1 MPKKG
6 ENIYKRKDGR
16 WEGRYI
22 KSRTE
27 SGKIIYGYVYARSYR
42 ETKEKQKAKMVSCNS
57 QTINKNEH
65 TFSWLASEWF
75 ESIKLH
81 TKASTQNKYHNML
94 TNYILPEYGNQ
105 PFNAITYDFIE
116 SHCKFLLEAGGKKG
130 NGLSP
135 KTVSDVLAII
145 RNISK
150 FAIRKGIYVAC
161 DASAVQIR
169 QDVKPMR
176 VFSIVEQ
183 NQLCNHILE
192 NPEPCNIGI
201 LVCLFTGLRVGEICA
216 LRWEDISY
224 SDQSI
229 YIHHTLQRIQING
242 KILSIRVKR
251 NVPIERFSLHSRT
264 HPVFMA
270 LAHDIDI
277 ITWLTNSR
285 IKSVCGIQKKSK
297 EEYRS
302 PDIVFGIAE
311 MENGVVCNLET
322 QWRLPNEFGQYLDT
336 ELTVMTEK
344 GQLKLN
350 CPGNTLVS
358 MFDGKLE
365 SHDMTLWPEIN
376 GEITGAL
383 VNENKHMIDLVLG
396 RTKKPI
402 VTVEQAVR
410 GIEFCQY
417 LIESCNTGKIVER
430 GCMTK

>member
-27 SGKIIYGYVYARSYR
+27 AGKIIYGYVYAKTYR
-42 ETKEKQKAKMVSCNS
+42 ETKEKQKAKIASYNI
-57 QTINKNEH
+57 QLTNKNPH
-65 TFSWLASEWF
+65 IFSCLASEWF

-81 TKASTQNKYHNML
+81 TKISTQNKYHNML
-94 TNYILPEYGNQ
+94 INYILPEYGNQ
-105 PFNAITYDFIE
+105 PVNTITYDFIE
-116 SHCKFLLEAGGKKG
+116 SHCKFLLESGGKKG
-130 NGLSP
+130 NGLST

-176 VFSIVEQ
+176 VFSIAEQ

-229 YIHHTLQRIQING
+229 YIHHTLQRIQINQDHG
-242 KILSIRVKR
+242 AKTKVVVTTPKSTCSIRKIPLPDEISKILVLNQKS
-251 NVPIERFSLHSRT
+251 SSGYL
-264 HPVFMA
+264 
-270 LAHDIDI
+270 
-277 ITWLTNSR
+277 LTNDNYKFVEPR
-285 IKSVCGIQKKSK
+285 TMQNKFKK
-297 EEYRS
+297 
-302 PDIVFGIAE
+302 I
-311 MENGVVCNLET
+311 
-322 QWRLPNEFGQYLDT
+322 
-336 ELTVMTEK
+336 
-344 GQLKLN
+344 LN
-350 CPGNTLVS
+350 
-358 MFDGKLE
+358 D
-365 SHDMTLWPEIN
+365 
-376 GEITGAL
+376 A
-383 VNENKHMIDLVLG
+383 
-396 RTKKPI
+396 
-402 VTVEQAVR
+402 
-410 GIEFCQY
+410 GIENANFHALRHTFATRC
-417 LIESCNTGKIVER
+417 VELGFDVKSLSEILGHATVNITMNR
-430 GCMTK
+430 YVHPTYELKMKNMQKLSGLLVVK

>member
-81 TKASTQNKYHNML
+81 IKASTQNKYHNML

-229 YIHHTLQRIQING
+229 YIHHTLQRIQINQDHG
-242 KILSIRVKR
+242 AKTKVVVTTPKSTCSIRKIPLPDEISKILVLNQKS
-251 NVPIERFSLHSRT
+251 SSGYL
-264 HPVFMA
+264 
-270 LAHDIDI
+270 
-277 ITWLTNSR
+277 LTNDNYKFVEPR
-285 IKSVCGIQKKSK
+285 TMQNKFKK
-297 EEYRS
+297 
-302 PDIVFGIAE
+302 I
-311 MENGVVCNLET
+311 
-322 QWRLPNEFGQYLDT
+322 
-336 ELTVMTEK
+336 
-344 GQLKLN
+344 LN
-350 CPGNTLVS
+350 
-358 MFDGKLE
+358 D
-365 SHDMTLWPEIN
+365 
-376 GEITGAL
+376 A
-383 VNENKHMIDLVLG
+383 
-396 RTKKPI
+396 
-402 VTVEQAVR
+402 
-410 GIEFCQY
+410 GIENANFHALRHTFATRC
-417 LIESCNTGKIVER
+417 VELGFDVKSLSEILGHATVNITMNR
-430 GCMTK
+430 YVHPTYELKMKNMQKLSGLLVVK

>member
-57 QTINKNEH
+57 QTNNKNEH

-176 VFSIVEQ
+176 VFSIAEQ
-183 NQLCNHILE
+183 NQLCNYILE

-229 YIHHTLQRIQING
+229 YIHHTLQRIQINQDHG
-242 KILSIRVKR
+242 AKTKVVVTTPKSTCSIRKIPLPDEISKILVLNQKS
-251 NVPIERFSLHSRT
+251 SSGYL
-264 HPVFMA
+264 
-270 LAHDIDI
+270 
-277 ITWLTNSR
+277 LTNDNYKFVEPR
-285 IKSVCGIQKKSK
+285 TMQNKFKK
-297 EEYRS
+297 
-302 PDIVFGIAE
+302 I
-311 MENGVVCNLET
+311 
-322 QWRLPNEFGQYLDT
+322 
-336 ELTVMTEK
+336 
-344 GQLKLN
+344 LN
-350 CPGNTLVS
+350 
-358 MFDGKLE
+358 D
-365 SHDMTLWPEIN
+365 
-376 GEITGAL
+376 A
-383 VNENKHMIDLVLG
+383 
-396 RTKKPI
+396 
-402 VTVEQAVR
+402 
-410 GIEFCQY
+410 GIENANFHALRHTFATRC
-417 LIESCNTGKIVER
+417 VELGFDVKSLSEILGHATVNITMNR
-430 GCMTK
+430 YVHPTYELKMKNMQKLSGLLVVK